1 MNKLDIGILATYLFH
16 FVIPAVLSHVKR
28 NLYLKWLSQILILG

>member
-1 MNKLDIGILATYLFH
+1 MNKPDIGILATLFH

-28 NLYLKWLSQILILG
+28 NLYLKLLSQILILG